1 MSDIRRAVRMLL
13 TLAWRADRGRLLR
26 SALLMLVGYV
36 ATPLIAVALKVF
48 TDRAVAHDPRALWAA
63 LATAVLLVFEL
74 MMAHFAHLSYFEL
87 GEMEEETL
95 NSTLVE
101 LAGRP
106 DGLRR
111 FDSPEFAD
119 TLRLVREDLVNT
131 RMALA
136 AVLQLAGVLLQTAV
150 ATVILAQVSPLLILL
165 ITAALP
171 PVLAGQRA
179 QRIIDRA
186 QEAEAEKTRL
196 VNHLLRLATSAAS
209 VKELR
214 LYGAERELAALQA
227 RLWSQITAA
236 SWRAHQRAA
245 ALRAAGQTVF
255 GVAYGGAIL
264 LVGTYAAH
272 DSARLGDVVLIITLA
287 VQVSAQ
293 VAQALGLLSALQTSG
308 RTARRLDR
316 LRTRDP
322 AEPVAAT
329 RAVPERLDHGIR
341 LERVGFRYVAGQPAV
356 LQDVTLDLPA
366 GGTVGIVGENGAGK
380 STLVKLLCG
389 LYEPTAGSI
398 LVDGIPLSALS
409 PADWRADLAVM
420 YQDFSRFEL
429 TLRES
434 VGVGDLARLDDDTA
448 LLAALDRAGARPVLE
463 KLPDGLSGLV
473 GTAYGAGT
481 ELSGGQ
487 WQSVALARCLMR
499 TDPLLLVLDE
509 PAAALDAAAE
519 SAIFE
524 LYRGAARQAAEERGA
539 ITLFVSHRFSTVH
552 AADLIVV
559 LDQGRVVESGRH
571 ADLVAAGGKYAELFA
586 LHARVYE

>member
-26 SALLMLVGYV
+26 SALLMLVGYA

-63 LATAVLLVFEL
+63 LAAAVLLVFEL

-95 NSTLVE
+95 NSTLIE

-165 ITAALP
+165 IAAALP

-186 QEAEAEKTRL
+186 QEAEAERTRL

-214 LYGAERELAALQA
+214 LYRAERELAALQA
-227 RLWSQITAA
+227 RLWQQITAA
-236 SWRAHQRAA
+236 SWRAHRRAA

-264 LVGTYAAH
+264 LVGTYAAQ

-329 RAVPERLDHGIR
+329 RAAPERLDHGIR

-356 LQDVTLDLPA
+356 LRDVTLDLPA
-366 GGTVGIVGENGAGK
+366 GGTVVIVGENGAGK

-398 LVDGIPLSALS
+398 LVDGVPLSTLS
-409 PADWRADLAVM
+409 PADWRANLAVM

-434 VGVGDLARLDDDTA
+434 VGMGDLVRLDDDTA
-448 LLAALDRAGARPVLE
+448 LLGALDRAGARPVLD

-524 LYRGAARQAAEERGA
+524 LYRGAARRAAEERGA

-571 ADLVAAGGKYAELFA
+571 AGLVAAGGKYAELFA